1 MRSYFGLPIARPA
14 GLLTFFLASTAPFA
28 TAHAQG
34 RAPQELPPIS
44 VTTVTAPTLVPTPID
59 QVASSISVVT
69 GAQLE
74 RDQRRTLSDAISAL
88 PGLNIVQQG
97 GPGNLTNIFMRG
109 TNSNHTKILI
119 DSIDVGDPSTPNG
132 AYDLSQITTADI
144 ERIEVLRGP
153 QSGLYGSDAI
163 GGVISITTKKGEGPP
178 KFTGMIEG
186 GSRETING
194 AAGVSGSQDR
204 FNYAFNVSNFQTGSS
219 PVTPLELLAP
229 GVRRNNDDYRNTT
242 ASTKLG
248 YDFSDVFGVN
258 FIARYTDS
266 TLRFT
271 TDDFL
276 LGPGPIQAKQEAQ
289 QFFTRGEAVVNLFD
303 GRFKNYF
310 GVNYTDFHRVTTD
323 PNNFT
328 GPLTTTNGDR
338 LKYDWRGVISVLP
351 GQTVVLG
358 AEHENQRFD
367 VRPQF
372 FQFISAERSNTAGFA
387 EWQSNFKDTFFL
399 TSNVRVDDDE
409 VFGTHTTYRVAP
421 AIVVPGY
428 ETKLKASYGTGFKA
442 PQLNQLFDTT
452 FGSNNPNLKPE
463 ESRGYDVGFEQPLF
477 NNRIRFGTTYYR
489 NDIENLINFGPF
501 FVLQNIDRARIDGF
515 ETFVAITFNER
526 FSVRFDHTT
535 THAVDTR
542 TNLELLRR
550 PENKGS
556 VTAIWKPIDD
566 LTLSATAIAVG
577 EFADIAR
584 AGFPRVRNPGYTIVN
599 LAANY
604 TIAPGITTF
613 ARIDNLFDEKYQNP
627 TGFLNPRFG
636 VFGGIRFASR

>member
-1 MRSYFGLPIARPA
+1 MRYHTPHVTTPM
-14 GLLTFFLASTAPFA
+14 GLLTVLLASTAPFGA
-28 TAHAQG
+28 AHAQG
-34 RAPQELPPIS
+34 RAAQELPPIT
-44 VTTVTAPTLVPTPID
+44 VTTVTSPTLVPTPEN

-74 RDQRRTLSDAISAL
+74 RDQRRTLTDAISAL

-97 GPGNLTNIFMRG
+97 GPGNLTNIFIRG
-109 TNSNHTKILI
+109 TNSNHTKVLI
-119 DSIDVGDPSTPNG
+119 DGIDVGDPSTPNG

-163 GGVISITTKKGEGPP
+163 GGVVSITTKKGEGPP
-178 KFTGMIEG
+178 KVTAMIEG
-186 GSRETING
+186 GSRETFNG
-194 AAGVSGSQDR
+194 AAGISGSQDR
-204 FNYAFNVSNFQTGSS
+204 FNYAFNVSNFYTGST
-219 PVTPLELLAP
+219 PVTPRELLAP
-229 GVRRNNDDYRNTT
+229 GVPRNNDSNRNTT
-242 ASTKLG
+242 ASTRLG
-248 YDFSDVFGVN
+248 YDFSEMFGVN
-258 FIARYTDS
+258 FVARYTDS

-271 TDDFL
+271 TDDFV
-276 LGPGPIQAKQEAQ
+276 GPTGTRAKQDAQ

-310 GVNYTDFHRVTTD
+310 GVNYSDFHRFTDD
-323 PNNFT
+323 PNGGFP
-328 GPLTTTNGDR
+328 GPATTTTNGDR

-358 AEHENQRFD
+358 AEHENERFD

-372 FQFISAERSNTAGFA
+372 TPFISAERGNTAGFA
-387 EWQSNFKDTFFL
+387 EWQSNFNNIFFL
-399 TSNVRVDDDE
+399 TSNVRVDDNE
-409 VFGTHTTYRVAP
+409 TFGTHTTYRVAP
-421 AIVVPGY
+421 AVIVPGS

-477 NNRIRFGTTYYR
+477 NNRVRFGTTYYR

-501 FVLQNIDRARIDGF
+501 FVLENINRARTDGF

-526 FSVRFDHTT
+526 FSVRFDHTI
-535 THAVDTR
+535 THAIDVR
-542 TNLELLRR
+542 TGLELLRR
-550 PENKGS
+550 PENKAS

-577 EFADIAR
+577 DFADIER